1 MFIAPME
8 GEPVSGN
15 AQAATAGGL
24 AGALIGGL
32 TRG

>member
-1 MFIAPME
+1 MFIAPLE
-8 GEPVSGN
+8 GGETSN

-24 AGALIGGL
+24 AGALIGGGL